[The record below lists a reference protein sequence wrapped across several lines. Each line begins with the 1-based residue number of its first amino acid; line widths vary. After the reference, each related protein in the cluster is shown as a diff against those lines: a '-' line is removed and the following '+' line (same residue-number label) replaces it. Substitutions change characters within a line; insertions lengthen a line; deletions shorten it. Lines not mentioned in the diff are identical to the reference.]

1 MKTHIFQKFLW
12 ICLLLISVVSHA
24 EDIPAEQWMPDAA
37 LRAAVRETL
46 ELPADVPLT
55 KDHMRDLDILI
66 AEGRGISDLT
76 GLEFAINLREAN
88 LGDNSITDLRPL
100 ANLIHLAGTRSA

>member
-1 MKTHIFQKFLW
+1 MKRFTLVIVIFFL
-12 ICLLLISVVSHA
+12 CVLNISA
-24 EDIPAEQWMPDAA
+24 ENIDWMPDAA
-37 LRAAVRETL
+37 LREAVREAL
-46 ELPADVPLT
+46 ELPAGVPLT
-55 KDHMRDLDILI
+55 KDHIRDLDIFI

-100 ANLIHLAGTRSA
+100 ANLIHLEELGSA